1 MIVAS
6 INNGE
11 GVLIGLSR
19 GNVEEL
25 LKGHPILKNKE
36 DTGLP
41 VTVVIV
47 GGETEEA
54 ILAELQQHFQLP
66 NKIEDLDKKGG
77 N

>member
-6 INNGE
+6 VNDGK

-41 VTVVIV
+41 VTIVIV

-54 ILAELQQHFQLP
+54 ILEELNQHFSMP
-66 NKIEDLDKKGG
+66 DKEGG

>member
-1 MIVAS
+1 
-6 INNGE
+6 
-11 GVLIGLSR
+11 
-19 GNVEEL
+19 
-25 LKGHPILKNKE
+25 
-36 DTGLP
+36 
-41 VTVVIV
+41 VVIV